1 MYFFNIQPIK
11 KYDVILPPAA
21 QRQKYIYKKK
31 IVEQSVE
38 MGHYRGGTLW
48 MHTSLNQYQNC
59 YI

>member
-38 MGHYRGGTLW
+38 MGHYRGGTL
-48 MHTSLNQYQNC
+48 
-59 YI
+59 